1 MSANTVDKVIKQVLM
16 LSPEQ
21 QREVRD
27 KMDAQLEA
35 ESVDP
40 FGQMMRD
47 LGIGRARPL
56 GPRQPN
62 PSVVQIVGKPLS
74 EQLIEERR

>member
-1 MSANTVDKVIKQVLM
+1 M

-21 QREVRD
+21 QRELRA
-27 KMDAQLEA
+27 KMDAELQL
-35 ESVDP
+35 ESVDQ
-40 FGQMMRD
+40 FGQMMRE

-56 GPRQPN
+56 RPRQPN
-62 PSVVQIVGKPLS
+62 PKAVQIIGKPLS